1 MSRSS
6 FWYDNVGPTMAAA
19 RTGFAMLVAVAAA
32 APLTGCRRS
41 LPPPSTNAATEAGST
56 ENPDAGARSP
66 EVSTYDLDADLRSR
80 VGAAKGLW
88 GPDTH
93 VGTVANTFV
102 IVAADRKVVLV
113 QAVSLAAR
121 ALDALFHDR
130 FRLRPDRAV
139 TVTLWSTAA
148 GYDAYCN
155 RRVGSACGDDLGVY
169 IVRTSEILV
178 NVAPGLTTLTHEI
191 VHPIVQHDFPLAP
204 KWLDEGLA
212 SLFEAPVFPSPGE
225 IHGVPNWRM
234 PSLAAALARSDERS
248 RPRLEA
254 LFGMSDDTFLNGDR
268 LLHYAMARALCEW
281 LDERNELWPF
291 YQAWR
296 DAGSGDPDGLLAFQS
311 VVHETPA
318 QANGEWAR
326 WVVGRSRG
334 YRR

>member
-1 MSRSS
+1 
-6 FWYDNVGPTMAAA
+6 V
-19 RTGFAMLVAVAAA
+19 
-32 APLTGCRRS
+32 
-41 LPPPSTNAATEAGST
+41 TEAGST

-66 EVSTYDLDADLRSR
+66 EVSTYDPDADVRAR

-88 GPDTH
+88 GPDAH
-93 VGTVANTFV
+93 VGIVANTFV
-102 IVAADRKVVLV
+102 IVAADREVVLV

-204 KWLDEGLA
+204 KWLDEGIA

-234 PSLAAALARSDERS
+234 PPLAAALARPDERS

-311 VVHETPA
+311 VVHETPT

>member
-1 MSRSS
+1 
-6 FWYDNVGPTMAAA
+6 MAAPRIGLA
-19 RTGFAMLVAVAAA
+19 VLGAVAWAA
-32 APLTGCRRS
+32 TLTECRRS
-41 LPPPSTNAATEAGST
+41 SPRPSTTAVTDAAST
-56 ENPDAGARSP
+56 EKANAGAQSP
-66 EVSTYDLDADLRSR
+66 EVSTYDLDADVRAR
-80 VGAAKGLW
+80 VDAAKGLW

-93 VGTVANTFV
+93 VEIVASTFV
-102 IVAADRKVVLV
+102 IVAADRKVVLE
-113 QAVSLAAR
+113 QAVSLAER
-121 ALDALFHDR
+121 ALVALFHDR
-130 FRLRPDRAV
+130 FRRRPDRAV

-148 GYDAYCN
+148 GYDAYCST
-155 RRVGSACGDDLGVY
+155 RVGSACGDDLGVY
-169 IVRTSEILV
+169 IARTSEILV
-178 NVAPGLTTLTHEI
+178 NIAPGLTTLTHEI

-234 PSLAAALARSDERS
+234 PTLAAALEHSGERS
-248 RPRLEA
+248 RPRLDA

-281 LDERNELWPF
+281 LDERHELWPF

-296 DAGSGDPDGLLAFQS
+296 DAGTGDPDGSLAFQS

-326 WVVGRSRG
+326 WVIGRSRG